1 MSGLLRTITPFFIC
15 LALLLCSDA
24 AGARHLRSSQASSK
38 GELGPASIQLHNRT
52 GIDTRDFVRVSE
64 SIIATPE
71 PVSLALFGS
80 GLTLLG
86 VGLLRYSR
94 RTKPAANR
102 RDARRAVGVR
112 SLRFARSANGNQYP
126 RPNVA
131 APERLVSTYVSS
143 GAR

>member
-1 MSGLLRTITPFFIC
+1 MNGSLRTIIPFFIC
-15 LALLLCSDA
+15 LALLLCPDV
-24 AGARHLRSSQASSK
+24 AGARPLRSSQASNK
-38 GELGPASIQLHNRT
+38 GDLDPVSIQPHNRT
-52 GIDTRDFVRVSE
+52 EIDARNFVIVSE
-64 SIIATPE
+64 SIEMTPE

-102 RDARRAVGVR
+102 RDARCAVGIR
-112 SLRFARSANGNQYP
+112 SLRFARSANGIQYP
-126 RPNVA
+126 RPNVV